1 MRIESMMAAPVAP
14 VKVRATGDYL
24 VEHYAEAENV
34 GARVNA
40 QPASLFGRHILR
52 SAHYGSGHGLIRR
65 AERGRGEWVFRLGP
79 LRAIENEVGGGGNLG
94 FARRQLISAGRVQR
108 RRLSVSLARP
118 KSRIF
123 T

>member
-1 MRIESMMAAPVAP
+1 MRKRRRVEGENRVDDGGARSAGER
-14 VKVRATGDYL
+14 RATGVHL

-40 QPASLFGRHILR
+40 QPASLFWRHILR
-52 SAHYGSGHGLIRR
+52 SAHYGAGHGLIRR
-65 AERGRGEWVFRLGP
+65 AGRGRGEWVFRLGP

-108 RRLSVSLARP
+108 RRL
-118 KSRIF
+118 F
-123 T
+123 G